1 MKEVAK
7 ERLFEPAA
15 SIVERVMKDML
26 TPDDVNLPKMD
37 NLSRAAN
44 HHRRQ
49 RPDDPVVRGKVSF
62 LLYDEMIEISL
73 KYIQSGLE

>member
-49 RPDDPVVRGKVSF
+49 RPDDPADLEFEVRFHFYCMMK
-62 LLYDEMIEISL
+62 
-73 KYIQSGLE
+73 